1 MIAPTSLTAVPGDA
15 GADGLADV
23 PGDST
28 AGNRAAA
35 YPSDAPLRQRGT
47 RTRSGNAMERT
58 RTAILAAA
66 LRCLEAD
73 GVRKTTMGDVSVAT
87 GIAKATLYNHFRTKP
102 DLLAALV
109 DDQVAMLAAAC
120 TALASEGQT
129 SVGQTSVGQTSVG
142 QTSVGQAA
150 EAGGGGGRLDAALT
164 HAGRTIADSA
174 ALRRLAAEE
183 PALLLPLLVPGP
195 GRAWLQSRAAVGDV
209 LLAAG
214 LPAAPQAVEA
224 VLRWLVGQLLWP
236 MEPALLA
243 PSAALLSAGVRSVP
257 TYATEAQ
264 GPAPARPTEVQ
275 GPAPARPTEVQGPA
289 EARPVPGPTSAVGWP
304 G

>member
-1 MIAPTSLTAVPGDA
+1 MTAPTSLTAVSGDA
-15 GADGLADV
+15 GADV
-23 PGDST
+23 PAGVPDDSAST
-28 AGNRAAA
+28 SRPAS

-58 RTAILAAA
+58 RSAILAAA
-66 LRCLEAD
+66 LQCLAAD
-73 GVRKTTMGDVSVAT
+73 GVRKTTMGDVSAAT

-109 DDQVAMLAAAC
+109 DDQVAALAAAC
-120 TALASEGQT
+120 TALVSEART
-129 SVGQTSVGQTSVG
+129 AEVG
-142 QTSVGQAA
+142 
-150 EAGGGGGRLDAALT
+150 AGAGGRLDAALV
-164 HAGRTIADSA
+164 HAGQTIAYSA

-183 PALLLPLLVPGP
+183 PALLLPLLVPGQ
-195 GRAWLQSRAAVGDV
+195 GRAWFQSRAAVGDV

-214 LPAAPQAVEA
+214 LPAAPQAIEA

-236 MEPALLA
+236 IQPALLA

-257 TYATEAQ
+257 TATETQ
-264 GPAPARPTEVQ
+264 GPADQEPPVMERADGLLPAEAGPAEVQ
-275 GPAPARPTEVQGPA
+275 GPTR
-289 EARPVPGPTSAVGWP
+289 GPTNAVGWP

>member
-23 PGDST
+23 PGDSA

-150 EAGGGGGRLDAALT
+150 EAGGGGRLDAALI

-275 GPAPARPTEVQGPA
+275 GPA

>member
-23 PGDST
+23 PGDSA

-120 TALASEGQT
+120 TALAS
-129 SVGQTSVGQTSVG
+129 VGQTSVG

-150 EAGGGGGRLDAALT
+150 EAGGGGRLDAALI

-214 LPAAPQAVEA
+214 LPAAAQAVEA

-275 GPAPARPTEVQGPA
+275 GPA

>member
-1 MIAPTSLTAVPGDA
+1 M
-15 GADGLADV
+15 
-23 PGDST
+23 
-28 AGNRAAA
+28 
-35 YPSDAPLRQRGT
+35 
-47 RTRSGNAMERT
+47 
-58 RTAILAAA
+58 
-66 LRCLEAD
+66 
-73 GVRKTTMGDVSVAT
+73 
-87 GIAKATLYNHFRTKP
+87 
-102 DLLAALV
+102 
-109 DDQVAMLAAAC
+109 
-120 TALASEGQT
+120 
-129 SVGQTSVGQTSVG
+129 G

-275 GPAPARPTEVQGPA
+275 GPA